1 MKTLI
6 NIKSVFGSLMMCLT
20 VFSVSAIPI
29 VEMDYHHPSESD
41 QELFDTIVALDS
53 IFFTAY
59 NNCDL
64 EKQSNLL
71 SEDLE
76 FYHDKGGL
84 STSKREVMTAIENNI
99 CGKVTRELVK
109 GSIEVHEIP
118 GFGAV
123 QMGLH
128 KFHNN
133 QEPDAISRASKFITI
148 WKRQDDAWEITRV
161 ISLH

>member
-1 MKTLI
+1 MKTMF
-6 NIKSVFGSLMMCLT
+6 NIKSVFASTMICFAT
-20 VFSVSAIPI
+20 ISVSAIPI
-29 VEMDYHHPSESD
+29 TELEYYPLERD
-41 QELFDTIVALDS
+41 QELHDTIVALDD

-64 EKQSNLL
+64 EKQSELI

-76 FYHDKGGL
+76 FYHDQGGL
-84 STSKREVMTAIENNI
+84 STSKEEIMTALKNNI
-99 CGKVTRELVK
+99 CGKVTRELVE

-123 QMGLH
+123 QLGMH

-133 QEPDAISRASKFITI
+133 EEPNAISKASKFVTI
-148 WKRQDDAWEITRV
+148 WKQDDDDWKITRV

>member
-1 MKTLI
+1 MENLI
-6 NIKSVFGSLMMCLT
+6 NIKSVLGSLIMCLS
-20 VFSVSAIPI
+20 VLSVSAIPI
-29 VEMDYHHPSESD
+29 A
-41 QELFDTIVALDS
+41 ELEYYPLANEQKLYDTIVELDS

-64 EKQSNLL
+64 SKQSDLL

-84 STSKREVMTAIENNI
+84 STSKSEVMTAIENNI

-109 GSIEVHEIP
+109 GSIEVYQIP

-123 QMGLH
+123 QMGMH
-128 KFHNN
+128 KFHNS
-133 QEPDAISRASKFITI
+133 QEPNAIPKASKFITI
-148 WKRQDDAWEITRV
+148 WKRQDDEWSITRV

>member
-1 MKTLI
+1 MKQP
-6 NIKSVFGSLMMCLT
+6 NYIKSILGSLLICLT
-20 VFSVSAIPI
+20 VFRVSAIPI
-29 VEMDYHHPSESD
+29 EIDYYPSKNEPD
-41 QELFDTIVALDS
+41 LYKTIVKLDS

-64 EKQSNLL
+64 KKQSELL

-84 STSKREVMTAIENNI
+84 STSKEEVMTAIENNI
-99 CGKVTRELVK
+99 CGKVTRTLVK

-133 QEPDAISRASKFITI
+133 QEPNALSKASKFITI
-148 WKRQDDAWEITRV
+148 WKRQDEGWKITRV

>member
-1 MKTLI
+1 MQTKN
-6 NIKSVFGSLMMCLT
+6 NIKSIVAGIFVCFASLSLW
-20 VFSVSAIPI
+20 AIPI
-29 VEMDYHHPSESD
+29 TEMEYYPMNDE
-41 QELFDTIVALDS
+41 QELYDTIVELDS

-59 NNCDL
+59 NTCDL
-64 EKQSNLL
+64 KKQSELI

-76 FYHDKGGL
+76 FYHDQGGL
-84 STSKREVMTAIENNI
+84 STSKEGIMEAMEKNI

-109 GSIEVHEIP
+109 GSIEVYEIP

-128 KFHNN
+128 KFHNKA
-133 QEPDAISRASKFITI
+133 EPDAISKASKFVTI
-148 WKRQDDAWEITRV
+148 WKRNDEDWKMTRV

>member
-1 MKTLI
+1 MIHIAKIILTFALFFLHACGFAQMDRESDLFRTI
-6 NIKSVFGSLMMCLT
+6 SEMDSVF
-20 VFSVSAIPI
+20 FK
-29 VEMDYHHPSESD
+29 
-41 QELFDTIVALDS
+41 
-53 IFFTAY
+53 AY
-59 NNCDL
+59 NDCNL
-64 EKQSNLL
+64 KKQSDIL

-84 STSKREVMTAIENNI
+84 STSKNDVMAALERNI

-123 QMGLH
+123 EMGMH
-128 KFHNN
+128 KFHNS

-148 WKRQDDAWEITRV
+148 WKHEENNWKITRV

>member
-1 MKTLI
+1 MKTLF
-6 NIKSVFGSLMMCLT
+6 NIKSIAAGILICFATISA
-20 VFSVSAIPI
+20 SAIPI
-29 VEMDYHHPSESD
+29 T
-41 QELFDTIVALDS
+41 ELNYFSMEGDRELYDTIVELDD

-64 EKQSNLL
+64 EKQSELM

-76 FYHDKGGL
+76 FYHDQGGL
-84 STSKREVMTAIENNI
+84 STSKKEIMTALENNI
-99 CGKVTRELVK
+99 CGKVTRELVE

-123 QMGLH
+123 QMGMH
-128 KFHNN
+128 KFHNSE
-133 QEPDAISRASKFITI
+133 EPNAISKASKFVTI
-148 WKRQDDAWEITRV
+148 WKRYEEDWKMTRV

>member
-1 MKTLI
+1 MKANIL
-6 NIKSVFGSLMMCLT
+6 IKSLVATLFFGFTSMGA
-20 VFSVSAIPI
+20 SAIPI
-29 VEMDYHHPSESD
+29 THLEYYPFESGED
-41 QELFDTIVALDS
+41 LYKTIVALDS

-59 NNCDL
+59 NTCDL
-64 EKQSNLL
+64 KKQSELI

-76 FYHDKGGL
+76 FYHDQGGL
-84 STSKREVMTAIENNI
+84 STSKSDVMTAMEKNI

-128 KFHNN
+128 KFHNSE
-133 QEPDAISRASKFITI
+133 EPDAESKPGKFVTI
-148 WKRQDDAWEITRV
+148 WKRQDDDWLITRV